1 MTGREAQ
8 MSSNVGVT
16 TGLLLGSAALS
27 TLVIGARAL
36 SNPVLGRLSEDLGP
50 LDWDFSQS
58 WATSLTTVG
67 AVLGIV
73 LSGTA
78 IPPSGNSVNRTDF
91 VTLNLVFGVLAV
103 AGPFAWSTLRR
114 GSAVNGSVRSTGSVR
129 GFLLAGGLVLCST
142 LGELG
147 TLITFALTQEN
158 GPARVILVVVFALL
172 IVLTLLYAWRTVLD
186 VVVAQADAGAVPATV
201 VRLGPRAYVVGPLPE
216 EATAGEEPA
225 EAGEVPVLIAPLPR
239 RVYF

>member
-1 MTGREAQ
+1 

-27 TLVIGARAL
+27 TVVIGARAL
-36 SNPVLGRLSEDLGP
+36 SNPVLARLSEDLGP

-58 WATSLTTVG
+58 WATTFTTVG

-78 IPPSGNSVNRTDF
+78 IPSTGNSVNRTDF
-91 VTLNLVFGVLAV
+91 VALNLVFGVLAV
-103 AGPFAWSTLRR
+103 AGPFAWSTLQR
-114 GSAVNGSVRSTGSVR
+114 GSRAAGTDRAPGSVR
-129 GFLLAGGLVLCST
+129 GFLLASALVLCAA

-147 TLITFALTQEN
+147 TLITFAVTQEN
-158 GPARVILVVVFALL
+158 GPARVILAVVFGLL
-172 IVLTLLYAWRTVLD
+172 MVLSLLYAWRTVVD
-186 VVVAQADAGAVPATV
+186 VVVAQTEAGPVSVTELPSGTRALFVTPSRDAGAKEGIVEP
-201 VRLGPRAYVVGPLPE
+201 G
-216 EATAGEEPA
+216 EPA
-225 EAGEVPVLIAPLPR
+225 VLVTASPR

>member
-1 MTGREAQ
+1 
-8 MSSNVGVT
+8 
-16 TGLLLGSAALS
+16 
-27 TLVIGARAL
+27 
-36 SNPVLGRLSEDLGP
+36 LSEDLGP

-78 IPPSGNSVNRTDF
+78 IPSTGNSVNKNDF

-103 AGPFAWSTLRR
+103 AGPFAWTTLRR
-114 GSAVNGSVRSTGSVR
+114 GSPVAGTGRAPGSVR
-129 GFLLAGGLVLCST
+129 GFLLASALVLCAT

-147 TLITFALTQEN
+147 TLLTFAVTQQN
-158 GPARVILVVVFALL
+158 GPARVILAVVFGALM
-172 IVLTLLYAWRTVLD
+172 VLSVLYAWRTVVD
-186 VVVAQADAGAVPATV
+186 VVVAQAEAGPLSVTALP
-201 VRLGPRAYVVGPLPE
+201 LGARAYVVTSGRDVG
-216 EATAGEEPA
+216 AGEEVEDGGQP
-225 EAGEVPVLIAPLPR
+225 PVLVTEAPK